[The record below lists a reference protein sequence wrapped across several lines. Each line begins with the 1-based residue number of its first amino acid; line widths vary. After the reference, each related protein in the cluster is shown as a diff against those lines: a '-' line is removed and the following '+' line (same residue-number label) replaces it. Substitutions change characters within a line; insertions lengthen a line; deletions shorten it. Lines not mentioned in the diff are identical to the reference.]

1 MNSLVEPL
9 TPSHPLSLMPLWI
22 ANRRD
27 KYEPDL
33 KEYWVDT
40 ETSGSFEN
48 EREETFVDRTSAEG
62 DAVNFE
68 LGIPGTDDPL
78 VFDPREGEE
87 GDGDED
93 DDDVGSS
100 VSKTRPDCERES
112 AFEAMMF
119 MIFKLL

>member
-1 MNSLVEPL
+1 MV
-9 TPSHPLSLMPLWI
+9 LWI

-40 ETSGSFEN
+40 ETTGSFEN
-48 EREETFVDRTSAEG
+48 EREETLTDRTSAEG

-68 LGIPGTDDPL
+68 LGIPSTNEPL
-78 VFDPREGEE
+78 VSDPREGEE

-93 DDDVGSS
+93 DDDAGSS
-100 VSKTRPDCERES
+100 VSKTRPDCEKES
-112 AFEAMMF
+112 AYEAMAF
-119 MIFKLL
+119 TYILYIIYNIYIYI